1 MFELNLILYLGVAL
15 VIGFLLGKATH
26 WLKLTAII
34 GYIVAGIILGPVLG
48 LITEDMLGS
57 NAVTI
62 TVDITLGLV
71 GFIIGIGFTK
81 RFLKKYGKMSMIIAV
96 IQSVATLLSIFIGV
110 YLFTYLFTQDIYLS
124 LILGAI
130 GLATAPAGTLA
141 AIYMSK
147 GRGKLTRMTIAV
159 VGLDDGIAIILFV
172 LVLTAV
178 KVSTGESLK
187 LIDLVWI
194 PVREI
199 FGAIAIGIL
208 FGSALAYLAKYLY
221 HREDVFILTISFI
234 FISIGLCEAVGAS
247 FILACMVLGLMFIN
261 ISPRMGKTTRA
272 NIETILAPIFVL
284 FFAIAGLEIQRE
296 VFAEAALITFGIII
310 IYIVFRTLGKIL
322 GGNFAGKIADAP
334 ESIKKYIGFA
344 LLSQAGVAI
353 GLAILVSN
361 EVGDV
366 LSLEDIPLGT
376 LTITIITITTIFFE
390 IVGPLGVKYALTNA
404 GEAND

>member
-1 MFELNLILYLGVAL
+1 MLELNLILYLGIAL

-34 GYIVAGIILGPVLG
+34 GYIFAGIILGPVLG
-48 LITEDMLGS
+48 LVTEDMLGS

-81 RFLKKYGKMSMIIAV
+81 RFLKRYGKMSISIAT
-96 IQSVATLLSIFIGV
+96 IQSAATLLLIVLGV
-110 YLFTYLFTQDIYLS
+110 YLITQDLNLS
-124 LILGAI
+124 LVLGAI

-159 VGLDDGIAIILFV
+159 VGLDDGIAVIFFV

-178 KVSTGESLK
+178 QVSSGKTLELTE
-187 LIDLVWI
+187 LIWI
-194 PVREI
+194 PFREI
-199 FGAIAIGIL
+199 GGAIAIGIL
-208 FGSALAYLAKYLY
+208 IGAILAYLAKYLY
-221 HREDVFILTISFI
+221 HREDVFVLTISFI
-234 FISIGLCEAVGAS
+234 FITIGLCEAVGAS

-284 FFAIAGLEIQRE
+284 FFAIAGLEIRFD
-296 VFAEAALITFGIII
+296 VFTEGVEIALSIII
-310 IYIVFRTLGKIL
+310 VYILFRTLGKVL
-322 GGNFAGKIADAP
+322 GGSIAGKSVNAP
-334 ESIKKYIGFA
+334 KPIQKYIGFA

-353 GLAILVSN
+353 GFAILASN
-361 EVGDV
+361 ELGDV
-366 LSLEDIPLGT
+366 LTVNELMLGT
-376 LTITIITITTIFFE
+376 VVITVITITTIIFE
-390 IVGPLGVKYALTNA
+390 IIGPLGVKYALTEA
-404 GEAND
+404 GEAHD

>member
-1 MFELNLILYLGVAL
+1 MFELNLILYLGFAL

-34 GYIVAGIILGPVLG
+34 GYIVAGIIIGPVLQ
-48 LITEDMLGS
+48 LVTEDMLGS
-57 NAVTI
+57 NTVTI

-81 RFLKKYGKMSMIIAV
+81 RFLKKFGKMSSIIAV
-96 IQSVATLLSIFIGV
+96 VQSAATLLFISVGV
-110 YLFTYLFTQDIYLS
+110 YLITQDINLS
-124 LILGAI
+124 LLLGAI

-159 VGLDDGIAIILFV
+159 VGLDDGIAVIFFV
-172 LVLTAV
+172 LILTVV
-178 KVSTGESLK
+178 KVSTGDALQISD
-187 LIDLVWI
+187 LIWI
-194 PVREI
+194 PFREI
-199 FGAIAIGIL
+199 GGAIAVGIL
-208 FGSALAYLAKYLY
+208 MGSALAYLAKYLY

-234 FISIGLCEAVGAS
+234 FITIGLCEAIGSS

-284 FFAIAGLEIQRE
+284 FFAIAGLEIQRD
-296 VFAEAALITFGIII
+296 VFADAALITIAIIT
-310 IYIVFRTLGKIL
+310 IYIIFRTLGKIL
-322 GGNFAGKIADAP
+322 GGTFAGKAAKAP
-334 ESIKKYIGFA
+334 ETIKKYIGFA

-366 LSLEDIPLGT
+366 LSVRDLALGT
-376 LTITIITITTIFFE
+376 LTITVITITTIFFE
-390 IVGPLGVKYALTNA
+390 IIGPLGVRYALTKA
-404 GEAND
+404 GEAHD

>member
-34 GYIVAGIILGPVLG
+34 GYIFAGIILGPVLG
-48 LITEDMLGS
+48 LVTEDMLGS

-81 RFLKKYGKMSMIIAV
+81 RFLRRYGKMSVTIAT
-96 IQSVATLLSIFIGV
+96 IQSIATLLLIVIGV
-110 YLFTYLFTQDIYLS
+110 YFITFDLNLALV
-124 LILGAI
+124 LGAI

-159 VGLDDGIAIILFV
+159 VGLDDGIAVIFFV

-178 KVSTGESLK
+178 QVSTGKALELTE
-187 LIDLVWI
+187 LIWI
-194 PVREI
+194 PFREI
-199 FGAIAIGIL
+199 GGAIAIGIL
-208 FGSALAYLAKYLY
+208 IGTILAYLAKYLY
-221 HREDVFILTISFI
+221 HREDVFVLTISFI
-234 FISIGLCEAVGAS
+234 FITIGLCEAVGAS

-284 FFAIAGLEIQRE
+284 FFAIAGLEIRFD
-296 VFAEAALITFGIII
+296 VFTEGVEIALSIII
-310 IYIVFRTLGKIL
+310 VYILFRTLGKVL
-322 GGNFAGKIADAP
+322 GGSIAGKSVNAP
-334 ESIKKYIGFA
+334 KPIQKYIGFA

-353 GLAILVSN
+353 GFAILASN
-361 EVGDV
+361 ELGDV
-366 LSLEDIPLGT
+366 LTVNELMLGT
-376 LTITIITITTIFFE
+376 VTITVITITTIIFE
-390 IVGPLGVKYALTNA
+390 IIGPLGVKYALTEA
-404 GEAND
+404 GEAHD